1 MKKFLQSLIERKRK
15 ELKDKEERMKN
26 SQDID
31 EVRSLG
37 ETLIALR
44 DEINDAE
51 EQLKK
56 LEEDNGN
63 DDGKDEGAEDNKDDK
78 KDDKAN
84 EGRSANGFN
93 PNAVLNVIG
102 GAKMNQRGQASNN
115 EEDILS
121 SMEYRMAFKQY
132 AQTGTRSAKLNEIL
146 TQYRTETRA
155 AGEVTSD
162 ALGVLIPHTVLQ
174 ELIKKIEGSYG
185 QFSSRVRMF
194 KVVLKFQY
202 LTLMQHLHGVEQ
214 MELTKN
220 MVSAKIKKLMELQ
233 EVLYSLT
240 ILEK

>member
-102 GAKMNQRGQASNN
+102 GSLNGR
-115 EEDILS
+115 L
-121 SMEYRMAFKQY
+121 ME
-132 AQTGTRSAKLNEIL
+132 S
-146 TQYRTETRA
+146 
-155 AGEVTSD
+155 
-162 ALGVLIPHTVLQ
+162 
-174 ELIKKIEGSYG
+174 
-185 QFSSRVRMF
+185 SSR
-194 KVVLKFQY
+194 
-202 LTLMQHLHGVEQ
+202 T
-214 MELTKN
+214 
-220 MVSAKIKKLMELQ
+220 
-233 EVLYSLT
+233 YSSPSSWQNCR
-240 ILEK
+240 ICASSIDQ

>member
-1 MKKFLQSLIERKRK
+1 MKDFLKKLIERKK
-15 ELKDKEERMKN
+15 QELKEKEERMKN
-26 SQDID
+26 SQDIT

-102 GAKMNQRGQASNN
+102 GAKMNQEDKLQIMKKIYFLQWNIEWLSNN
-115 EEDILS
+115 ML
-121 SMEYRMAFKQY
+121 KQ
-132 AQTGTRSAKLNEIL
+132 E
-146 TQYRTETRA
+146 
-155 AGEVTSD
+155 
-162 ALGVLIPHTVLQ
+162 
-174 ELIKKIEGSYG
+174 
-185 QFSSRVRMF
+185 
-194 KVVLKFQY
+194 
-202 LTLMQHLHGVEQ
+202 
-214 MELTKN
+214 
-220 MVSAKIKKLMELQ
+220 Q
-233 EVLYSLT
+233 EVQN
-240 ILEK
+240 